1 MANYTIIGGD
11 GKEYGPVTDADVRL
25 WISEGRLNAQSQA
38 KAEGEA
44 GFRALGTFPEF
55 GPVLSPPPVGGSATG
70 LASDGAG
77 WAEGDYT
84 LDIGRCCSRA
94 WQAFQGNMG
103 TLVGATVLYFLVVCA
118 FSMVVGMLTGKGVS
132 GNGAIIA
139 VRTLAQSVVGSL
151 VFGPMTGGFYL
162 VLLRVLRQQPTG
174 VGDLFW
180 GYQQRFGRLY
190 LVQLIITSIVSV
202 CFLPASL
209 VLLGK
214 LAPVLAKLQQSPA
227 PDQMSGLMQQM
238 FGAYEAA
245 LPVMLACLIP
255 AMFFQVGLMFTL
267 PLVVDTNL
275 NVDGALATSW
285 RATRRHF
292 WALLGLVMVSGLI
305 ICAGMLL
312 CLVGV
317 LFTFP
322 IGTAM
327 LLAAYESAYYRR

>member
-44 GFRALGTFPEF
+44 GFRPLGTFLEF
-55 GPVLSPPPVGGSATG
+55 GPALTPPSSGGPATG
-70 LASDGAG
+70 LTSDGVT

-84 LDIGRCCSRA
+84 LDIGRCFSRA
-94 WQAFQGNMG
+94 WQVFQGNLG
-103 TLVGATVLYFLVVCA
+103 TLVGATVLYFLLIFG
-118 FSMVVGMLTGKGVS
+118 FSMVVGLLAGKEVS
-132 GNGAIIA
+132 SNGTIIV
-139 VRTLAQSVVGSL
+139 VRTLTQAVVGSL

-162 VLLRVLRQQPTG
+162 VVLRVLRQQATG

-180 GYQQRFGRLY
+180 GYQQRFSRLY
-190 LVQLIITSIVSV
+190 LVQLILTMISSI

-214 LAPVLAKLQQSPA
+214 LAPVLAKLQQSPT

-238 FGAYEAA
+238 FGAYESA
-245 LPVMLACLIP
+245 LPVMLACLVP
-255 AMFFQVGLMFTL
+255 VMFISIRLMFTL
-267 PLVVDTNL
+267 ALVVDTNL
-275 NVDGALATSW
+275 TVSEALATSW
-285 RATRRHF
+285 RTTQRHF
-292 WALLGLVMVSGLI
+292 WALLGLVMVSGLVV
-305 ICAGMLL
+305 CAGIIL
-312 CLVGV
+312 CGVGI
-317 LFTFP
+317 LFSFP